1 LLNRYQVERARTA
14 MALYLKEILSDLKN
28 NLFKFKMARPPSV
41 LDMQMGVSLQ
51 EHQQDLDNKRTD
63 SLVKHFW
70 S

>member
-1 LLNRYQVERARTA
+1 

-41 LDMQMGVSLQ
+41 LDMQMEVSQQL
-51 EHQQDLDNKRTD
+51 HQQDLDNKHTD
-63 SLVKHFW
+63 SVIKHFW

>member
-1 LLNRYQVERARTA
+1 

-28 NLFKFKMARPPSV
+28 YLFKFKMARPPSV
-41 LDMQMGVSLQ
+41 LDMQMEVSLLML
-51 EHQQDLDNKRTD
+51 QQDSDNKHTD